1 MKIKKIKDNFYE
13 ELGMSKYDFL
23 VKLIKEIGNFPYVVS
38 NIYEDNSTKTTVI
51 LIVKLEFIMVMKNF
65 FLIF

>member
-1 MKIKKIKDNFYE
+1 MKIEKIRTDSYSILKI
-13 ELGMSKYDFL
+13 SKYDFL
-23 VKLIKEIGNFPYVVS
+23 VKLIKEIGNIFLS
-38 NIYEDNSTKTTVI
+38 VI